1 MKIIKKLVFLFM
13 SVAVLSACNNDDEN
27 SNSHDKIEGQWYL
40 AGANNVPGYTYNDCS
55 SQSSITFMEDG
66 TMSSTFYSD
75 SSGTCQSNTA
85 QGTWSNNG
93 GVYTMDIPGLGPVAG
108 TVDFSGDTGF
118 TFTPNLMTDA
128 SLTFEKR

>member
-1 MKIIKKLVFLFM
+1 MKIIKKFVFLFM
-13 SVAVLSACNNDDEN
+13 SVAVLSACSNDDDN
-27 SNSHDKIEGQWYL
+27 SNNHDKIEGQWYL

-55 SQSSITFMEDG
+55 SDSSITFMEDG

-75 SSGTCQSNTA
+75 SSGSCEPSDG
-85 QGTWSNNG
+85 QGTWSNDG

-108 TVDFSGDTGF
+108 TVDFNGSSEF
-118 TFTPNLMTDA
+118 TFTPSIMTGS